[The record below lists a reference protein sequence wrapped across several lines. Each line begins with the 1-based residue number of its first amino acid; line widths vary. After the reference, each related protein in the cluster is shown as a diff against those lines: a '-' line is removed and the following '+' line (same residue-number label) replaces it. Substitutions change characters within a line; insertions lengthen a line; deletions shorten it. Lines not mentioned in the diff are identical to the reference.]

1 MPPYWTVAPFAL
13 MLLSIAI
20 IPLWKGHWWES
31 NLHKGYVSIVLGGA
45 ILAYLLAVAPEGAHH
60 RLLVTLLDYV
70 AFIALLGSLFV
81 ISGGIYLR
89 GSLAGTPGVNATI
102 LLIGAVLASLMGT
115 TGAAMLLIR
124 PVVRANA
131 WRKSQAHIVVF
142 FTFLVANIG
151 GSLTPLGDPP
161 LYLGFLKGV
170 PFTWTLALWPQWLFT
185 TGLVLAIFFAFDT
198 WKYKSELK
206 AGSKP
211 PEAGKEPLGVDGG
224 LNFLWLLLIIAA
236 IFGSGMLA
244 KSHMVHEWEKSS
256 PLLTEAGLKIGQAI
270 AMLFVAGLS
279 LWTTAKKVREANSF
293 NYAPIIEVAVLFI
306 GIFITMIPA
315 LWILD
320 ELGRTG
326 KLGLDQPWQFF
337 WASGG
342 LSSFLDNA
350 PTYLTFSSAASG
362 LHDGFV
368 NSAHAVVRTDPNV
381 LTGLLDSTGQLVP
394 MVKGA
399 AGALVPLTDGATTAE
414 IVRQG
419 AQIAPGVLFLKAIS
433 CGAVFMGANTYIGN
447 GPNFMVKTIAEQQG
461 VKMPSFFG
469 YMGYSI
475 AILIPTFVIVTL
487 VFFR

>member
-20 IPLWKGHWWES
+20 IPLWKPHWWES
-31 NLHKGYVSIVLGGA
+31 NLHKGYVSLLLGGA
-45 ILAYLLAVAPEGAHH
+45 MLVYLLAAAPEGAHH
-60 RLLVTLLDYV
+60 RLVVTLLDYV

-89 GSLAGTPGVNATI
+89 GSLAGTPAVNSLL
-102 LLIGAVLASLMGT
+102 LLIGATLASFMGT

-124 PVVRANA
+124 PVLRANA
-131 WRKSQAHIVVF
+131 WRKSQAHVVVF

-151 GSLTPLGDPP
+151 GLLTPLGDPP

-170 PFTWTLALWPQWLFT
+170 PFPWTFALIPEWAIAVAITLA
-185 TGLVLAIFFAFDT
+185 VFFAYDT
-198 WKYKSELK
+198 LQYRAELR
-206 AGSKP
+206 AGRRP
-211 PEAGKEPLGVDGG
+211 GEGETQPLGLEGG
-224 LNFLWLLLIIAA
+224 LNFLWLGLIIAA

-244 KSHMVHEWEKSS
+244 KSHFIHEMERDS
-256 PLLTEAGLKIGQAI
+256 PVLTELLLKVGQAV
-270 AMLFVAGLS
+270 AMLLVAAAS
-279 LWTTAKKVREANSF
+279 LKTTATRIREANAF
-293 NYAPIIEVAVLFI
+293 NYAPIVEVAVLFI

-326 KLGLDQPWQFF
+326 RLGLDQPWQFF
-337 WASGG
+337 WAAGG

-362 LHDGFV
+362 LHDGF
-368 NSAHAVVRTDPNV
+368 A
-381 LTGLLDSTGQLVP
+381 
-394 MVKGA
+394 A
-399 AGALVPLTDGATTAE
+399 AGAAVQGCAATGVTHTDANNLSLLLASTGNLAPLCDGAGHV
-414 IVRQG
+414 VRPA
-419 AQIAPGVLFLKAIS
+419 AQIAPGELFLKAIS

-469 YMGYSI
+469 YMVYSI
-475 AILIPTFVIVTL
+475 GILIPTFIVLTL
-487 VFFR
+487 IFFR

>member
-20 IPLWKGHWWES
+20 LPLWKPHWWES
-31 NLHKGYVSIVLGGA
+31 NLHKGFVSIALGGA
-45 ILAYLLAVAPEGAHH
+45 MLAYLLAAAPEGAHH
-60 RLLVTLLDYV
+60 RLIVTLLDYI

-89 GSLAGTPGVNATI
+89 GSLAGTPGVNAVI
-102 LLIGAVLASLMGT
+102 LLVGAVLASLMGT

-185 TGLVLAIFFAFDT
+185 MGLVLAVFYVFDT
-198 WKYKSELK
+198 IKYKAELK

-211 PEAGKEPLGVDGG
+211 PEAGKEPLGIDGG
-224 LNFLWLLLIIAA
+224 LNFLWLVLIIVA

-244 KSHMVHEWEKSS
+244 KSSFIKEMEKSS
-256 PLLTEAGLKIGQAI
+256 LLLTELALKVGQAV
-270 AMLFVAGLS
+270 AMLLVAGLS

-293 NYAPIIEVAVLFI
+293 NYAPIIEVAVLFV

-362 LHDGFV
+362 LHNGYIPAGGGAPV
-368 NSAHAVVRTDPNV
+368 LTDPTF
-381 LTGLLDSTGQLVP
+381 LPGLLASTGNLAEMGTRAASQL
-394 MVKGA
+394 
-399 AGALVPLTDGATTAE
+399 
-414 IVRQG
+414 
-419 AQIAPGVLFLKAIS
+419 APGVLFLKAVS

-475 AILIPTFVIVTL
+475 AILIPTFIIVTF